1 MVGRV
6 AICCEGKSDKLFLS
20 DLMQHLKLPLNMA
33 EFFMMGGKS
42 FFFQTNN
49 KNYID
54 LLQKTSDGE
63 IGKVLFVLDA
73 DDITGN
79 AVCGGY
85 ENTEAEMQKTIKKLD
100 IANISDTYITCDGT
114 KCGYLESLI
123 LSTIPDD
130 RKKCIEDFLSC
141 SEFESK
147 ENHKAI
153 LNQIYKAGYPNA
165 PFDLEHPNFD
175 ELKEKLKNLFK

>member
-6 AICCEGKSDKLFLS
+6 AVCCEGKSDKLFLS
-20 DLMQHLKLPLNMA
+20 SLIGHLGLPLDMA

-54 LLQKTSDGE
+54 LLQKTNDGE

-73 DDITGN
+73 DDT
-79 AVCGGY
+79 Y
-85 ENTEAEMQKTIKKLD
+85 ENTQKEIQKTVEELGIADFSD
-100 IANISDTYITCDGT
+100 IYITCDDT

-123 LSTIPDD
+123 LSTIPDE
-130 RKKCIEDFLSC
+130 RKKCIEDFLAC
-141 SEFESK
+141 SDFASK

-165 PFDLEHPNFD
+165 PFDLEHSNFD
-175 ELKEKLKNLFK
+175 TLKQKLKNLFD